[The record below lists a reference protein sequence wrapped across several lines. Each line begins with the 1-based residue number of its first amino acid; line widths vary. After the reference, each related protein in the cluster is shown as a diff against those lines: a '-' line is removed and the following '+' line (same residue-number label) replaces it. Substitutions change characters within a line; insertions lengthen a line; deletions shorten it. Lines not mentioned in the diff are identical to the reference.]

1 MTNYKNSIVQIAD
14 QDEYRIRGN
23 ILWFVP
29 FLLFSSVGIFCLGLG
44 VYLNWLYLPVILL
57 ALYLNIK
64 SKGHRVTVRPYILIC
79 LVYFM
84 FCLFHGLINDVK
96 PRQALQDI
104 YGILYFLVSYGV
116 VLSYKFNDGYM
127 IKNISIIIN
136 LLIIVSCLNVF
147 NTVFSIVQSQ
157 DQEGY
162 RLLLFSIVGIGPGL
176 LFCLKNNI
184 PVKKRCVIILF
195 LLSCFATLMSY
206 SKQAYITVFIAFII
220 SAFLY
225 SNNIIKTLR
234 NLLIFGVVLLAFFL
248 ALSILADKMSIFNA
262 ISKVA
267 LYNFNILFSEDALLS
282 QESYRI
288 TEITQSVAA
297 IKENIIFGIG
307 FGNSYYQSGSNLDN
321 WVHNGWLWL
330 WLDTGIIG
338 VILIMIPLVLGFK
351 KYFRTRKNVN
361 SDQIF
366 LLNIAVIYIVTICV
380 NCLASPIFFRDYPS
394 MLLLGMF
401 TGYLNR
407 KTHGRRKRVE

>member
-104 YGILYFLVSYGV
+104 YGIIYFLVSYGV

-136 LLIIVSCLNVF
+136 LLIIVSCFNVF

-248 ALSILADKMSIFNA
+248 VLSILADKMSIFNA

-330 WLDTGIIG
+330 WLDSGIIG

-366 LLNIAVIYIVTICV
+366 LLNTAVIYIVTICV